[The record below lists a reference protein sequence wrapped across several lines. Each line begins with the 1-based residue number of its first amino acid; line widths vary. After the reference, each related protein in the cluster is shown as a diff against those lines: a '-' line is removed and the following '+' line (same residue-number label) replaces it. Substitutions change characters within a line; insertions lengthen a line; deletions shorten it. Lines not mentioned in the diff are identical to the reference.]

1 MTTILST
8 ASISKHYYHRD
19 GLIEALSNVSFSI
32 PEGSFVSITGPS
44 GSGKTTLLM
53 ALSGLIRPT
62 SGKIYFKGQEL
73 DTGSDKAL
81 VDFRKKHTGFIMQN
95 FSLIPYM
102 TAMQNVLLP
111 LSLNGLSAEEQKQR
125 ADELLELSG
134 LANRKN
140 HYPRELSAGQQ
151 QRVAIARALA
161 NKPAIIFADEPTGN
175 LDPNLSNEILGILKE
190 INQHQGTTII
200 MVTHS
205 PLATQFG
212 NMKVHLKNGR
222 IHTNMEDVL
231 VEQFIY
237 Q

>member
-8 ASISKHYYHRD
+8 NALSKHYFHRD
-19 GLIEALSNVSFSI
+19 GLIMALDDVSISVS
-32 PEGSFVSITGPS
+32 EGSFVTITGPS

-62 SGKIYFKGQEL
+62 SGKIYFKEQMLETDN
-73 DTGSDKAL
+73 DTAL
-81 VDFRKKHTGFIMQN
+81 VEFRKRYTGFIMQN

-102 TAMQNVLLP
+102 TAIQNVMLP
-111 LSLNGLSAEEQKQR
+111 LSLNSISEESRKHR
-125 ADELLELSG
+125 AVELLELAG
-134 LANRKN
+134 LGNRMN

-175 LDPNLSNEILGILKE
+175 LDPMLSVEILNFLKE
-190 INQHQGTTII
+190 INEKNRITIF

-205 PLATQFG
+205 PAAGAYG
-212 NMKVHLKNGR
+212 NVSIKLRDGR
-222 IHTNMEDVL
+222 IEN
-231 VEQFIY
+231 
-237 Q
+237 

>member
-8 ASISKHYYHRD
+8 SALSKHYFHRD
-19 GLIEALSNVSFSI
+19 GLIMALDDVTI
-32 PEGSFVSITGPS
+32 TVPEGSFVTITGPS

-62 SGKIYFKGQEL
+62 SGTIYFKNKIL
-73 DTGSDKAL
+73 DTGSDRAM
-81 VDFRKKHTGFIMQN
+81 VEFRKKYTGFIMQN

-102 TAMQNVLLP
+102 TAMQNVFLP
-111 LSLNGLSAEEQKQR
+111 LSLNGLSSGNQKER
-125 ADELLELSG
+125 AMELLELAG
-134 LANRKN
+134 LGNRMN

-175 LDPNLSNEILGILKE
+175 LDPHLSAEIMNLLNDINEKNRI
-190 INQHQGTTII
+190 TIF

-205 PLATQFG
+205 PAASKYG
-212 NMKVHLKNGR
+212 NVSIKLNDGR
-222 IHTNMEDVL
+222 IEN
-231 VEQFIY
+231 
-237 Q
+237 

>member
-8 ASISKHYYHRD
+8 SSLSKHYVHRD
-19 GLIEALSNVSFSI
+19 GLIMALDQVSI
-32 PEGSFVSITGPS
+32 TVPEGSFVTITGPS

-62 SGKIYFKGQEL
+62 SGKIYFKEKVL
-73 DTGSDKAL
+73 DTGNDREL
-81 VDFRKKHTGFIMQN
+81 VEFRKKYTGFIMQN

-111 LSLNGLSAEEQKQR
+111 LSLNGLSPENQKLR
-125 ADELLELSG
+125 AMELLELAG
-134 LANRKN
+134 LGNRMS

-175 LDPNLSNEILGILKE
+175 LDPVLSTEILNLLKD
-190 INQHQGTTII
+190 INEKNKITIF

-205 PLATQFG
+205 PAASAYG
-212 NMKVHLKNGR
+212 NVSIKLNDGR
-222 IHTNMEDVL
+222 IVN
-231 VEQFIY
+231 
-237 Q
+237 

>member
-8 ASISKHYYHRD
+8 SALSKHYLHRD
-19 GLIEALSNVSFSI
+19 GLIKALND
-32 PEGSFVSITGPS
+32 VSISVEEGAFVTINGPS

-62 SGKIYFKGQEL
+62 SGKIYFKDEIL
-73 DTGSDKAL
+73 DTGNDRAL
-81 VDFRKKHTGFIMQN
+81 VDFRKKYTGFIMQN

-111 LSLNGLSAEEQKQR
+111 LSLNGLSAESQKQR
-125 ADELLELSG
+125 AVELLELAG
-134 LANRKN
+134 LGNRMN

-175 LDPNLSNEILGILKE
+175 LDPQLSVEIMNLLKDINEKSRI
-190 INQHQGTTII
+190 TIF

-205 PLATQFG
+205 PAASAYG
-212 NMKVHLKNGR
+212 NISIKLNDGR
-222 IHTNMEDVL
+222 IEN
-231 VEQFIY
+231 
-237 Q
+237 

>member
-8 ASISKHYYHRD
+8 SALSKHYFHRD
-19 GLIEALSNVSFSI
+19 GLIMALNDVSISVS
-32 PEGSFVSITGPS
+32 EGSFVTITGPS

-62 SGKIYFKGQEL
+62 SGKIYFKDQIL
-73 DTGSDKAL
+73 DTDNDGAL
-81 VDFRKKHTGFIMQN
+81 VEFRKKHTGFIMQN

-111 LSLNGLSAEEQKQR
+111 LSLNGLSAETQKHR
-125 ADELLELSG
+125 AIELLELAG
-134 LANRKN
+134 LGNRMN

-175 LDPNLSNEILGILKE
+175 LDPMLSTEILNLLKD
-190 INQHQGTTII
+190 INEKNRITIF

-205 PLATQFG
+205 PTASKYG
-212 NMKVHLKNGR
+212 NVSIKLDNGR
-222 IHTNMEDVL
+222 IEN
-231 VEQFIY
+231 
-237 Q
+237 

>member
-8 ASISKHYYHRD
+8 NALSKHYFHRD
-19 GLIEALSNVSFSI
+19 GLIMALDDVSISVS
-32 PEGSFVSITGPS
+32 EGSFVTITGPS

-62 SGKIYFKGQEL
+62 SGKIYFKEQVLETDN
-73 DTGSDKAL
+73 DTAL
-81 VDFRKKHTGFIMQN
+81 VEFRKRYTGFIMQN

-102 TAMQNVLLP
+102 TAIQNVMLP
-111 LSLNGLSAEEQKQR
+111 LSLNSISEESRKHR
-125 ADELLELSG
+125 AVELLELAG
-134 LANRKN
+134 LGNRMN

-175 LDPNLSNEILGILKE
+175 LDPMLSAEILNFLKE
-190 INQHQGTTII
+190 INEKNRITIF

-205 PLATQFG
+205 PAAGAYG
-212 NMKVHLKNGR
+212 NVSIKLRDGR
-222 IHTNMEDVL
+222 IEN
-231 VEQFIY
+231 
-237 Q
+237 

>member
-8 ASISKHYYHRD
+8 NALSKHYFHRD
-19 GLIEALSNVSFSI
+19 GLIMALDDVSISVS
-32 PEGSFVSITGPS
+32 EGSFVTITGPS

-62 SGKIYFKGQEL
+62 SGKIYFKEQVLETDN
-73 DTGSDKAL
+73 DTAL
-81 VDFRKKHTGFIMQN
+81 VEFRKRYTGFIMQN

-102 TAMQNVLLP
+102 TAIQNVMLP
-111 LSLNGLSAEEQKQR
+111 LSLNSISEESRKHR
-125 ADELLELSG
+125 AVELLELAG
-134 LANRKN
+134 LGNRMN

-175 LDPNLSNEILGILKE
+175 LDPMLSVEILNFLKE
-190 INQHQGTTII
+190 INEKNRITIF

-205 PLATQFG
+205 PAAGAYG
-212 NMKVHLKNGR
+212 NVSIKLRDGR
-222 IHTNMEDVL
+222 IEN
-231 VEQFIY
+231 
-237 Q
+237 

>member
-8 ASISKHYYHRD
+8 SSLSKHYVHRD
-19 GLIEALSNVSFSI
+19 GLIMALDQVSI
-32 PEGSFVSITGPS
+32 TVPEGSFVTITGPS

-62 SGKIYFKGQEL
+62 SGKIYFKEKVL
-73 DTGSDKAL
+73 DTGNDREL
-81 VDFRKKHTGFIMQN
+81 VEFRKKYTGFIMQN

-111 LSLNGLSAEEQKQR
+111 LSLNGLSPENQKLR
-125 ADELLELSG
+125 AMELLELAG
-134 LANRKN
+134 LRNRMS

-175 LDPNLSNEILGILKE
+175 LDPVLSTEILNLLKD
-190 INQHQGTTII
+190 INEKNKITIF

-205 PLATQFG
+205 PAASAYG
-212 NMKVHLKNGR
+212 NVSIKLNDGR
-222 IHTNMEDVL
+222 IVN
-231 VEQFIY
+231 
-237 Q
+237 